1 MLAIVI
7 PGAAACDR
15 KPAPSAP
22 ETVSPQDPAGKP
34 DKEGVTFGAGF
45 HKEEAGAT
53 ATFRWVRRDASL
65 HINAPTEGRY
75 QLTFR
80 PFTVFSTVENTV
92 AVSVSGQLAGS
103 FSTRAYDVPNSAP
116 VAVTVPLHAGDNP
129 VELSSQG
136 AEHRMSDSDDRQVA
150 YGLMMPLKV
159 ERAP

>member
-7 PGAAACDR
+7 SGAAACDR

-22 ETVSPQDPAGKP
+22 ETVSSQDPAGKP
-34 DKEGVTFGAGF
+34 DKQGVTFGDGF
-45 HKEEAGAT
+45 HKEEASAAAT
-53 ATFRWVRRDASL
+53 LRWVRRDASL
-65 HINAPTEGRY
+65 RVNAPAEGRY

-92 AVSVSGQLAGS
+92 GVSVNGQPTGS

-116 VAVTVPLHAGDNP
+116 VAVTASLHAGDNT
-129 VELSSQG
+129 VELRSQG

-150 YGLMMPLKV
+150 YGLMMPVKV